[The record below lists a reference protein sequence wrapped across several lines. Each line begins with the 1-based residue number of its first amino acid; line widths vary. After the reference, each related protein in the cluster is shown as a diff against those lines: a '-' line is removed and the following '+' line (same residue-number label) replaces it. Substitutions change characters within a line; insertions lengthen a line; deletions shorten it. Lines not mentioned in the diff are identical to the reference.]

1 MRQRLPIK
9 LILACVAAGILSGA
23 ALKARTDEPASA
35 SPSLA
40 RDSRL
45 FEMRTYYAAPGKFE
59 ALHARFRDHTNRLF
73 RKHGM
78 TLVGYWVPRDR
89 EKGAEN
95 TLVYILAHA
104 DRAASE
110 KSWKAFVDDPEWKAA
125 HKASEVD
132 GKLVDKIESVY
143 LNATDYSPI
152 K

>member
-1 MRQRLPIK
+1 MRQRVPIK
-9 LILACVAAGILSGA
+9 LMLACVAAGTLSGA
-23 ALKARTDEPASA
+23 ALKAWTAEPTVS
-35 SPSLA
+35 SPSIA

-45 FEMRTYYAAPGKFE
+45 FEMRTYYAAPGKLE

-78 TLVGYWVPRDR
+78 TLVGYWVPRDK

-104 DRAASE
+104 DREASD
-110 KSWKAFVDDPEWKAA
+110 KSWKAFINDPEWKAA
-125 HKASEVD
+125 HQASEVN
-132 GKLVDKIESVY
+132 GKLVDKIDTVF
-143 LNATDYSPI
+143 LNATDYSPV